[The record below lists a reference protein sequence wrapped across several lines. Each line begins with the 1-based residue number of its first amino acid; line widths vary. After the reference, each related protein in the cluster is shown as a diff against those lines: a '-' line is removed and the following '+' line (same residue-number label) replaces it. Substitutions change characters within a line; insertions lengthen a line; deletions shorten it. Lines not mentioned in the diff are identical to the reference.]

1 MKANPFNEL
10 EKSEK
15 IRKPESMRSY
25 MTIEEVQ
32 ALIDT
37 PMPHEEYLPD
47 TVRNVPVLPGYQFGR
62 TLEHRDL
69 RTE

>member
-37 PMPHEEYLPD
+37 PMPHEEYEIVNAHICSPASAD
-47 TVRNVPVLPGYQFGR
+47 YASAI
-62 TLEHRDL
+62 
-69 RTE
+69 

>member
-32 ALIDT
+32 ALID
-37 PMPHEEYLPD
+37 PPFPPKE
-47 TVRNVPVLPGYQFGR
+47 
-62 TLEHRDL
+62 
-69 RTE
+69 